1 MTPVDPATG
10 PVEAGPD
17 APASGTEHVRPA
29 NVWVVRAGVD
39 GRYAKHFLAN
49 GYVAFGE
56 LDLASASDRD
66 EVRRRYEDAC
76 PTEGSGHVGNSF
88 HLKVTVSQY
97 DAFLFDIQKDDYV
110 ITPERDTERLRYGR
124 IIGSC
129 ESAAGDDGCPYR
141 NRYAVDWNAAT
152 LERSACPKPLQNTLT
167 YRRSVFRVLKREA
180 FLAAIGQ
187 SDATKFQGRPEQV
200 YCIIDADKIP
210 GFRSGTRTAEMRQC
224 IIDNPDGVTS
234 AMLAEASGA
243 PRSHCSD
250 YLWHCM
256 QRGWVGH
263 RPEPEPVEPGRRN
276 DSDRGV
282 EEERVDPESGAVEHP
297 FDPAK
302 IKVRTVPALVGQLLS
317 RMEHAEIDLA
327 PDFQRMSG
335 IWNAEKKSRLIE
347 SLLLRIPIPV
357 FYVAAD
363 ADEKWAVVDGVQRLS
378 TIRDYVKGEF
388 PLTRLEYR
396 SEFDGLRHGDLPRPM
411 QRRIDETQFVV
422 NVIEPGT
429 PPEVTFNIFS
439 RINTGGMPL
448 KGQEIRHA
456 LNPGPVRDYLKTLAE
471 SREFVKATAGSIS
484 PNRMDDRACV
494 LRFLAFHMAPWE
506 EYSGRSLD
514 GHLDAAMKKINA
526 MGQDRR
532 NPLAADFGK
541 AMRAASRIFGDDAFR
556 KRYVRDDDRRR
567 QVSMPLFEAWSVQL
581 ARCSQER
588 IDRLVERRDEVRER
602 FMALLNQDPEFEKAI
617 SSSTGTPRRI
627 RKRFAA
633 IRDLVQEFF

>member
-1 MTPVDPATG
+1 MTRMTYSLVADAMLPDSHSGSHNEKIIDAIANLGVDSDGNATRFTLVDICRHINERLQDENHPWHG
-10 PVEAGPD
+10 QREVPEGSIRDLLFKLRHRGVIENH
-17 APASGTEHVRPA
+17 EVKA
-29 NVWVVRAGVD
+29 NSVWVVRAGVD
-39 GRYAKHFLAN
+39 GRYAEHFLAN
-49 GYVAFGE
+49 GYVAFGD

-76 PTEGSGHVGNSF
+76 PTEGSDHKSHLF

-97 DAFLFDIQKDDYV
+97 VTFLFGIRKDDYV

-124 IIGSC
+124 IIGPC

-141 NRYAVDWNAAT
+141 NRRAVAWNAAT
-152 LERSACPKPLQNTLT
+152 LERSACSKPLQNTLT

-180 FLAAIGQ
+180 FLAAVAA
-187 SDATKFQGRPEQV
+187 SE
-200 YCIIDADKIP
+200 
-210 GFRSGTRTAEMRQC
+210 
-224 IIDNPDGVTS
+224 PD
-234 AMLAEASGA
+234 
-243 PRSHCSD
+243 
-250 YLWHCM
+250 
-256 QRGWVGH
+256 
-263 RPEPEPVEPGRRN
+263 RRRDDL
-276 DSDRGV
+276 DSGV

-327 PDFQRMSG
+327 PDFQRRAG

-396 SEFDGLRHGDLPRPM
+396 SEFDGLRHGDLPRAM

-429 PPEVTFNIFS
+429 PPEVTFNIFR

-448 KGQEIRHA
+448 NGQEIRHA
-456 LNPGPVRDYLKTLAE
+456 LNPGPVRNYLKTLAE
-471 SREFVKATAGSIS
+471 SDEFAFAEATNRSIRS
-484 PNRMDDRACV
+484 NRMDDRACV

-506 EYSGRSLD
+506 EYSGSSLD

-532 NPLAADFGK
+532 NALAEDFRK

-556 KRYVRDDDRRR
+556 KRYVRDDDRH

-588 IDRLVERRDEVRER
+588 IDRLVERRDEVRKR